1 MPYGVGFIPQSKKI
15 NDIQVHAM
23 NSPTPL
29 AQQPSSAVY
38 QLLNGLSIVPFYD
51 KDGTSSFSDTFLAQV
66 FRRIVREES
75 VSKIFYDGSIQNSA
89 EFIRFAK
96 NRENEIFF
104 VGYDGRDAG
113 FFWLNRFRRKA
124 AFITYCLY
132 KDFWGD
138 EGLLISRKCIDFL
151 FARKDD
157 HGEHRLDVLLGL
169 TPANNKLAIKFL
181 LKNGMTVSGKVPGL
195 LYDAGAEAPADGIF
209 SYIQRNKSASLL
221 KMPSIFF
228 VH

>member
-1 MPYGVGFIPQSKKI
+1 
-15 NDIQVHAM
+15 M
-23 NSPTPL
+23 NSPIPL
-29 AQQPSSAVY
+29 AQQPSNTVY

-51 KDGTSSFSDTFLAQV
+51 KDGTPNFSDTSLAQV

-75 VSKIFYDGSIQNSA
+75 VTKIFYDGSVRNSA
-89 EFIRFAK
+89 DFICFVR
-96 NRENEIFF
+96 NRENELFF
-104 VGYDGRDAG
+104 VGYDGREAG
-113 FFWLNRFRRKA
+113 FFWLNRLRRKA

-138 EGLLISRKCIDFL
+138 EALLISRKCIEFL
-151 FARKDD
+151 FARKDV
-157 HGEHRLDVLLGL
+157 HGEHRIDVLLGL
-169 TPANNKLAIKFL
+169 TPANNKLAVKFL

-195 LYDAGAEAPADGIF
+195 LYDAGAEATEDGIF
-209 SYIQRNKSASLL
+209 SYIQRNKSASL

>member
-1 MPYGVGFIPQSKKI
+1 
-15 NDIQVHAM
+15 M
-23 NSPTPL
+23 NPPLPL
-29 AQQPSSAVY
+29 ALWPLNTVY
-38 QLLNGLSIVPFYD
+38 QMQNGLSIMSFYD
-51 KDGTSSFSDTFLAQV
+51 KDGTPNFSDNSLAQV

-75 VSKIFYDGSIQNSA
+75 VTKIFYDGSVRNSA
-89 EFIRFAK
+89 DFIRFVR

-104 VGYDGRDAG
+104 VAYDGREAG
-113 FFWLNRFRRKA
+113 FFWLNRFRRKS
-124 AFITYCLY
+124 AFISYCLY

-138 EGLLISRKCIDFL
+138 EALLISRECIEFIFD
-151 FARKDD
+151 RKDG
-157 HGEHRLDVLLGL
+157 HGEHLIDVLLGL
-169 TPANNKLAIKFL
+169 TPANNKLAVKFL

-195 LYDAGAEAPADGIF
+195 LYDASTEATVDGIF